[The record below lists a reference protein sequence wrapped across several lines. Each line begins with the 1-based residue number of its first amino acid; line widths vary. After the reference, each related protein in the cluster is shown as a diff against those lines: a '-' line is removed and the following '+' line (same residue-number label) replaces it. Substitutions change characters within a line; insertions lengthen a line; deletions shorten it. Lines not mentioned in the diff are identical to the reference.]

1 MKEYTICFLVT
12 GGITVEAESEE
23 EALRKFDS
31 EEVQEAVADIL
42 LWNSVDITDIY
53 EE

>member
-12 GGITVEAESEE
+12 GDITVEAESEE

-31 EEVQEAVADIL
+31 EEMQEEIDYIL
-42 LWNSVDITDIY
+42 RMGEVDITDII